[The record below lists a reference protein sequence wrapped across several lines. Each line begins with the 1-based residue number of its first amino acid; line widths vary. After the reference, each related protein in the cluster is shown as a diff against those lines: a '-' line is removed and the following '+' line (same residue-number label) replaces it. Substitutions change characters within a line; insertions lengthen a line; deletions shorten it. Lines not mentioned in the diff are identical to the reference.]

1 MNMLQTTRNPVRNQ
15 HNLDPWMEHA
25 KEVIL
30 ADFGETVSLVA
41 KNKDL
46 IKYGRN
52 QDVETAIATLMTLPD
67 SIDNETYVSTN
78 IITTIISSSA
88 SDTNTVQVEGH
99 TISGSDLTFVVQ
111 SATLNGQT
119 AVTLT
124 TALARCTRVFN
135 TSATDHVGQ
144 IAVTEDDTF
153 TSGVPDTDAKV
164 HLLVRTGE
172 NQSEKAATALSS
184 VDYWVITHMNCDMLT
199 KAASF
204 AEVDLEI
211 RLESKVFRPIVDI
224 SCSDSH
230 AGLVTFAPYVI
241 VPPNS
246 DVRLRG
252 ISDSASGR
260 DVGGEI
266 HGSLLKA

>member
-1 MNMLQTTRNPVRNQ
+1 
-15 HNLDPWMEHA
+15 MEHA
-25 KEVIL
+25 KQNIF
-30 ADFGETVSLVA
+30 ADFGDNVSLVA

-67 SIDNETYVSTN
+67 TIDNETYVSTN
-78 IITTIISSSA
+78 IITTIISSSG

-99 TISGSDLTFVVQ
+99 TISGTDLKFVVQ

-119 AVTLT
+119 GVTLG

-135 TSATDHVGQ
+135 TSATDMVGV
-144 IAVTEDDTF
+144 IAVSENDTF
-153 TSGVPDTDAKV
+153 SSGVPDTPAGV
-164 HLLVRTGE
+164 HLMVRAGE
-172 NQSEKAATALSS
+172 NQSEKASTSISS

-211 RLESKVFRPIVDI
+211 RLSGKVFRPVVDI

-230 AGLVTFAPYVI
+230 AGLVQFAPYII
-241 VPPNS
+241 VPSNS
-246 DVRLRG
+246 DVRLRA

-266 HGSLLKA
+266 HGALLKA

>member
-1 MNMLQTTRNPVRNQ
+1 MPHPGNKMPTSD
-15 HNLDPWMEHA
+15 DPWMEHA
-25 KEVIL
+25 KRLIFDE
-30 ADFGETVSLVA
+30 FGDHVSLEA
-41 KNKDL
+41 KDKDL
-46 IKYGRN
+46 IKFGRN

-67 SIDNETYVSTN
+67 TIDNETYVSTN
-78 IITTIISSSA
+78 IITTIISSSG

-99 TISGSDLTFVVQ
+99 TISGSDLTFVSQ

-119 AVTLT
+119 AVTLG
-124 TALARCTRVFN
+124 TALARVSRVFN

-153 TSGVPDTDAKV
+153 TSGVPDTAAGV

-172 NQSEKAATALSS
+172 NQSEKASTSISS
-184 VDYWVITHMNCDMLT
+184 VDYWVITHINADMLT
-199 KAASF
+199 KAAAF
-204 AEVDLEI
+204 AEIDLEI
-211 RLESKVFRPIVDI
+211 RLAGKVFRPIVEI

-230 AGLVTFAPYVI
+230 AGVFSFAPYII

-260 DVGGEI
+260 DVAGEI
-266 HGSLLKA
+266 HGLLLKA